1 MFMFSSA
8 FAVSATAYYNFY
20 KPEYKFEMEQM
31 QKKVNPIK
39 IDSNHGDFIMF
50 SGSSNKKLAEEIAEF
65 LGVKLGK
72 ASMDKFK
79 DGEANI

>member
-1 MFMFSSA
+1 
-8 FAVSATAYYNFY
+8 
-20 KPEYKFEMEQM
+20 MEQVQ
-31 QKKVNPIK
+31 QKPKPIK

-50 SGSSNKKLAEEIAEF
+50 SGNSNKKLAEEIAEC
-65 LGVKLGK
+65 LGVELGK